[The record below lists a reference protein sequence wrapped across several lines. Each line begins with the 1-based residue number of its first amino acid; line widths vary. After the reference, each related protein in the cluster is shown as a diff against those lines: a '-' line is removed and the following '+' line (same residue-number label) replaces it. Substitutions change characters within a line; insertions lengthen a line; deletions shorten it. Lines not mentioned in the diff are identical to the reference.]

1 MNAIIAKMKQRN
13 QMIDSFVFIPETTA
27 DQFILEMLKL
37 GKPIELSLV
46 GVFENEGRGSK
57 RDIELPFHRDGDY
70 SKDIAAKHSIDYV
83 GLYCIKGG
91 ETETIIKVESTGQ
104 EHSIVLKEG
113 QAVIMDNKAVLHARR
128 GNVGDRL
135 LMRVWI
141 EAPMSKVII

>member
-1 MNAIIAKMKQRN
+1 
-13 QMIDSFVFIPETTA
+13 MIDDFLFIPETTA

-46 GVFENEGRGSK
+46 GVFEKEGRGSK

-70 SKDIAAKHSIDYV
+70 SKDIAEKHSIDYV

-91 ETETIIKVESTGQ
+91 ETETVIKIEATGE

-113 QAVIMDNKAVLHARR
+113 QAVVMNNKVVLHARK

-141 EAPMSKVII
+141 EAPKLKVVI

>member
-1 MNAIIAKMKQRN
+1 
-13 QMIDSFVFIPETTA
+13 MIDDFLFIPETTA

-46 GVFENEGRGSK
+46 GVFEKEGRGSK

-70 SKDIAAKHSIDYV
+70 SKDIAEKHSIDYV

-91 ETETIIKVESTGQ
+91 ETETVIKIESTGE

-113 QAVIMDNKAVLHARR
+113 QAVVMNNKTVLHARK

-141 EAPMSKVII
+141 EAPKLKVIV

>member
-1 MNAIIAKMKQRN
+1 
-13 QMIDSFVFIPETTA
+13 MIDSFVFIPETTA

-128 GNVGDRL
+128 EIGRAHV
-135 LMRVWI
+135 
-141 EAPMSKVII
+141 

>member
-1 MNAIIAKMKQRN
+1 
-13 QMIDSFVFIPETTA
+13 MIDSFVFIPETTA

-46 GVFENEGRGSK
+46 GVFEKEGRGSK

-70 SKDIAAKHSIDYV
+70 SKDIAEKHSIDYV

-91 ETETIIKVESTGQ
+91 ETETVIKIEATGE

-113 QAVIMDNKAVLHARR
+113 QAVVMNNKTVLHARK

-141 EAPMSKVII
+141 EAPKLKVIV

>member
-1 MNAIIAKMKQRN
+1 
-13 QMIDSFVFIPETTA
+13 MIDSFVFIPETTA

-46 GVFENEGRGSK
+46 GVFEKEGRGSK

>member
-1 MNAIIAKMKQRN
+1 MVNKMIEN
-13 QMIDSFVFIPETTA
+13 FLFIPETTA

-46 GVFENEGRGSK
+46 GVFEKEGRGSK

-70 SKDIAAKHSIDYV
+70 SKDIAEKHSIDYV

-91 ETETIIKVESTGQ
+91 ETETVIKIEATGE

-113 QAVIMDNKAVLHARR
+113 QAVVMNNKTVLHARK

-141 EAPMSKVII
+141 EAPKLKVVI

>member
-1 MNAIIAKMKQRN
+1 
-13 QMIDSFVFIPETTA
+13 MIDDFLFIPETTA

-70 SKDIAAKHSIDYV
+70 SKDIAEKHSIDYV

-91 ETETIIKVESTGQ
+91 ETETVIKIEATGE

-113 QAVIMDNKAVLHARR
+113 QAVVMNNKAVLHARK

-141 EAPMSKVII
+141 EAPKLKVVI

>member
-1 MNAIIAKMKQRN
+1 
-13 QMIDSFVFIPETTA
+13 MIDSFVFIPETTA

>member
-1 MNAIIAKMKQRN
+1 
-13 QMIDSFVFIPETTA
+13 MIDSFVFIPETTA

-70 SKDIAAKHSIDYV
+70 SKDIAEKHSIDYV

-91 ETETIIKVESTGQ
+91 ETETVIKIEATGE

-113 QAVIMDNKAVLHARR
+113 QAVVMNNKTVLHARK

-141 EAPMSKVII
+141 EAPKLKVVV

>member
-1 MNAIIAKMKQRN
+1 
-13 QMIDSFVFIPETTA
+13 MIDSFIFIPETTA

-46 GVFENEGRGSK
+46 GVFEKEGRGSK

-70 SKDIAAKHSIDYV
+70 SKDIAEKHSIDYV

-91 ETETIIKVESTGQ
+91 ETETVIKIEATGE

-113 QAVIMDNKAVLHARR
+113 QAVVMNNKTVLHARK

-141 EAPMSKVII
+141 EAPKLKVVV

>member
-1 MNAIIAKMKQRN
+1 
-13 QMIDSFVFIPETTA
+13 MIDDFLFIPETTA

-46 GVFENEGRGSK
+46 GVFEKEGRGSK

-70 SKDIAAKHSIDYV
+70 SKDIAEKHSIDYV

-91 ETETIIKVESTGQ
+91 ETETVIKIESTGE

-113 QAVIMDNKAVLHARR
+113 QAVVMNNKTVLHARK

-141 EAPMSKVII
+141 EAPKLKVVV

>member
-1 MNAIIAKMKQRN
+1 
-13 QMIDSFVFIPETTA
+13 MIDSFIFIPETTA

-46 GVFENEGRGSK
+46 GAFEKEGRGSK

-70 SKDIAAKHSIDYV
+70 SKDIAEKHSIDYV

-91 ETETIIKVESTGQ
+91 ETETVIKIEATGE

-113 QAVIMDNKAVLHARR
+113 QAVVMNNKAVLHARK

-141 EAPMSKVII
+141 EAPKLKVVI

>member
-1 MNAIIAKMKQRN
+1 
-13 QMIDSFVFIPETTA
+13 MIDDFLFISETTA

-46 GVFENEGRGSK
+46 GVFEKEGRGSK

-70 SKDIAAKHSIDYV
+70 SKDIAEKHSIDYV

-91 ETETIIKVESTGQ
+91 ETETIIKIDATGE
-104 EHSIVLKEG
+104 EHSVVLKEG
-113 QAVIMDNKAVLHARR
+113 QAVVMNNKTVLHARK

-141 EAPMSKVII
+141 EAPKLKVVV

>member
-1 MNAIIAKMKQRN
+1 
-13 QMIDSFVFIPETTA
+13 MIDSFVFIPETTA

-70 SKDIAAKHSIDYV
+70 SKDIAEKHSIDYV

-91 ETETIIKVESTGQ
+91 ETETVIKIEATGE

-113 QAVIMDNKAVLHARR
+113 QAVVMNNKAVLHARK

-141 EAPMSKVII
+141 EAPKLKVIV